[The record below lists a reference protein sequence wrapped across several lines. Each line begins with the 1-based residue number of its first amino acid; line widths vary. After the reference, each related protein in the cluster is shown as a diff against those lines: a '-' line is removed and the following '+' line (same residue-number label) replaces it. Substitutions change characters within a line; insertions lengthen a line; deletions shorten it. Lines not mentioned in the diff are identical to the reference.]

1 MRRDRVILVRDI
13 LREVKANKRI
23 GILALIENAK
33 VSSTIGYEVTKVL
46 LKAELIAKKDTG
58 KKTYVFTITPEGK
71 QALRLIGKIQG
82 MLGENYLGAKQ

>member
-1 MRRDRVILVRDI
+1 LRRDRVILVRDI
-13 LREVKANKRI
+13 LREVKAKKRI

-71 QALRLIGKIQG
+71 RALRLIGKIQG